1 MPELPEV
8 ETSRRGIQPYIL
20 NQTVNTV
27 IIRQKQLRW
36 PIPASLK
43 TQLPGQKILSVRRRG
58 KYILLGTDIGT
69 VILHLGMSGSLRILD
84 KKAPAEK
91 HDHLDIGFNNN
102 KILRLRDP
110 RRFGAV
116 LWTKTDPLKHKLLS
130 KLGPEPLAAEVLDE
144 KLVGIE
150 STDEFT
156 AEYLYQLSRSRKVA
170 IKVLLMNSQVVVGVG
185 NIYANE
191 SLFSAGINP
200 TRSAHKISLKRYQI
214 LVPAIK
220 TILQRSIE
228 QGGTTLRDFT
238 QQDGKPGYF
247 QQTLSVYGRAGEA
260 CVNCGKTI
268 KQITQAQRSTFY
280 CSHCQ
285 T

>member
-8 ETSRRGIQPYIL
+8 ETSRRGIEPHII
-20 NQTVNTV
+20 NKKVTEV
-27 IIRQKQLRW
+27 IVRQKQMRW
-36 PIPASLK
+36 PIPSTLK
-43 TQLPGQKILSVRRRG
+43 TQLKNQIINQVKRRG
-58 KYILLGTDIGT
+58 KYILLYTDAGT

-84 KKAPAEK
+84 HSIPPEK
-91 HDHLDIGFNNN
+91 HDHLDICFNNK

-116 LWTKTDPLKHKLLS
+116 LWTKKDPLAHKLIAS
-130 KLGPEPLAAEVLDE
+130 LGPEPLE
-144 KLVGIE
+144 
-150 STDEFT
+150 DEFN
-156 AEYLYQLSRSRKVA
+156 AQYLYLLSRKRKVA
-170 IKVLLMNSQVVVGVG
+170 IKTFLMNSHIVVGVG

-200 TRSAHKISLKRYQI
+200 KVIASKISLSRYQK
-214 LVPAIK
+214 LVPIIK
-220 TILQRSIE
+220 DILKRAIE

-247 QQTLSVYGRAGEA
+247 QQTLAVYGRTNEA
-260 CVNCGKTI
+260 CIKCGHPV

-280 CSHCQ
+280 CTYCQ
-285 T
+285 R

>member
-8 ETSRRGIQPYIL
+8 ETSRRGIEPHIL
-20 NQTVNTV
+20 KQKVTDV
-27 IIRQKQLRW
+27 IVRQKRLRW

-43 TQLPGQKILSVRRRG
+43 TQLTQQVIRQVARRG
-58 KYILLGTDIGT
+58 KYILLYTDAGT

-84 KKAPAEK
+84 KSIAAEK
-91 HDHLDIGFNNN
+91 HDHLDICFNN
-102 KILRLRDP
+102 KKVLRLRDP

-116 LWTKTDPLKHKLLS
+116 LWTKKDPLKHKLLCA
-130 KLGPEPLAAEVLDE
+130 LGPEPLSD
-144 KLVGIE
+144 
-150 STDEFT
+150 DFT
-156 AEYLYQLSRSRKVA
+156 AEYLYQLSRQRKVA
-170 IKVLLMNSQVVVGVG
+170 IKTFLMNSHIVVGVG

-200 TRSAHKISLKRYQI
+200 KRSASKLSFSRYQKLVPIIKDILKR
-214 LVPAIK
+214 AI
-220 TILQRSIE
+220 Q

-247 QQTLSVYGRAGEA
+247 QQTLAVYGRTGDP
-260 CVNCGKTI
+260 CTQCGNPI

-280 CSHCQ
+280 CTHCQ
-285 T
+285 N